1 MHSVPGCRILFNA
14 DPNLEL
20 TCKKK
25 KEHEASQQI
34 PHMHFC
40 RTWTAALVRN
50 TVSTFSSWTSFL
62 SSQPDEMQI
71 KFDKELRR
79 ETLTT
84 TTRAVNEVV
93 RKIVSCS
100 TLQTTHLLKRS
111 PKKWKQQNMLAKK
124 KTQQIGKQTR
134 KQSPADGKLANS
146 TFSPLD
152 LETNV

>member
-14 DPNLEL
+14 DSNLEL

-25 KEHEASQQI
+25 EEHEAPQQI

-40 RTWTAALVRN
+40 RTSTTALVWN
-50 TVSTFSSWTSFL
+50 TNLTFSSWTLL

-71 KFDKELRR
+71 EARDS
-79 ETLTT
+79 TT
-84 TTRAVNEVV
+84 TSRAVNEVV

-111 PKKWKQQNMLAKK
+111 PKKWKQKICLQKNHS
-124 KTQQIGKQTR
+124 R
-134 KQSPADGKLANS
+134 SANR
-146 TFSPLD
+146 
-152 LETNV
+152 LEHRAPSSW